1 VIGLGQKPA
10 SMIFDD
16 DEPYVD
22 FMSINNSI
30 EENTTPEKRVE
41 TIKIVMNSKMTV
53 KKYRKLLS
61 AQLQFLTQKEE
72 DDSIEFRVDDDIELK
87 IEDY

>member
-1 VIGLGQKPA
+1 
-10 SMIFDD
+10 
-16 DEPYVD
+16 
-22 FMSINNSI
+22 
-30 EENTTPEKRVE
+30 
-41 TIKIVMNSKMTV
+41 MTV